1 MLRNTQSDSDD
12 VRDASAAEEPPS
24 PAAAPAAA
32 AASPAQRPPAGLPGA
47 TSTTATDPGSGA
59 YGREFWFA
67 YANNACLMMAV
78 SLLFR
83 YADFVKLLGGTEWHL
98 GWIVGVGMVGSLL
111 MRLAQ
116 GMGIDRYGSRAVWIL
131 SVTLFT
137 LSCASHLLVVRV
149 DGPFIFLLRI
159 VFATSVAGAF
169 GASITFI
176 SRSAPILRVA
186 EVVGTLGTSGF
197 VAMIS
202 GTMLG
207 DWICG
212 TGAPDRARI
221 DRLFMVAAALGLGAL
236 VFAVLATRDTI
247 IPPRRRKPHIL
258 WVLRR
263 YHPGWVLLIGVA
275 MGFGI
280 SLPHA
285 FVRPF
290 VATLNLSRIGEFFL
304 VYSVTAFVTRI
315 LIRRLPERIGIRP
328 MILWGMA
335 SLVASILSYLLVK
348 QQWELLAPA
357 VLGGIAH
364 AILFPAVVA
373 GGSGL
378 FPARHRG
385 VGTTL
390 MLATFDLGNLVG
402 APTAGGLLML
412 AERHDW
418 PPYPAMFM
426 TVAILLTLM
435 AAVYAVATWGEG
447 GSRKPGTPR
456 RAATAYREASRR

>member
-1 MLRNTQSDSDD
+1 MLRHS
-12 VRDASAAEEPPS
+12 S
-24 PAAAPAAA
+24 PDGFEGPAD
-32 AASPAQRPPAGLPGA
+32 ASPASDGHGESVVCAAAVARVTGIIAPPPVQVEQSSSPTPSTIVA
-47 TSTTATDPGSGA
+47 TPRRRHTADPGSGA
-59 YGREFWFA
+59 YGRAFWLT

-83 YADFVKLLGGTEWHL
+83 YADFVKLLGGTEWDL
-98 GWIVGVGMVGSLL
+98 GWIVGLGMVGSLL
-111 MRLAQ
+111 MRMAQ

-137 LSCASHLLVVRV
+137 ACCLAHPAVQTVH
-149 DGPFIFLLRI
+149 GPFIYGLRI
-159 VFATSVAGAF
+159 LLATSIAGAF
-169 GASITFI
+169 GASITYI
-176 SRSAPILRVA
+176 SRTAPILRVA

-197 VAMIS
+197 VGMIS
-202 GTMLG
+202 GTYLG
-207 DWICG
+207 DWLCRGGI
-212 TGAPDRARI
+212 TDRGGM
-221 DRLFMVAAALGLGAL
+221 DRVFMVASGLGAAAL
-236 VFAVLATRDTI
+236 VFAILATRGS
-247 IPPRRRKPHIL
+247 IPPARRRKPHVL
-258 WVLRR
+258 WVVRR

-290 VATLNLSRIGEFFL
+290 IHTLGFSGIGGFFL
-304 VYSVTAFVTRI
+304 IYSLTAFITRI
-315 LIRRLPERIGIRP
+315 AIRRLPEKIGIRP

-335 SLVASILSYLLVK
+335 SLVGSMLLYLLVHEMW
-348 QQWELLAPA
+348 QLAAPA

-390 MLATFDLGNLVG
+390 MLASFDLGTLIG
-402 APTAGGLLML
+402 APTIGALLML
-412 AERHDW
+412 SGGEPGH
-418 PPYPAMFM
+418 PNYPTMFVCVAGIL
-426 TVAILLTLM
+426 TVIT
-435 AAVYAVATWGEG
+435 AVYAFNTWGQRHAR
-447 GSRKPGTPR
+447 S
-456 RAATAYREASRR
+456 